1 MPAQLDAYKVK
12 DLVSQYKA
20 NPTMFS
26 DDQLDKLEQMAE
38 ENEIEFKR
46 QHSDFSLTRALQQAS
61 AGFVEGFTTF
71 DLMPKE
77 PRNTGEAIFRQLG
90 HLAGFAPSILKAPV
104 VGLAKAIALGTG
116 RKTKDVLEHKVAQS
130 VMKAID
136 FVGPKSVPMI
146 VSHKAQNLF
155 NKGVTKTG
163 ADALEYMKRG
173 SSIRAIAEE
182 AVGLGAAS
190 AVSSIW
196 KGPDAIMDSFIGG
209 AIAGGAFGGIGNF
222 ANIARYHKG
231 TPEQVAKA
239 NKILRTGLGA
249 AVTGLPAT
257 LRGEPTEMQIYE
269 YLLGGFFGS
278 NTRPAREQ
286 FAQKWFTDP
295 DRFSD
300 RKGSYQILDPRQD
313 KNWKS
318 VSKEAQDYIMY
329 DHPMPKDSLVFKN
342 SGKFG
347 GTTGQ
352 ALGWLEYNLPEVN
365 WPAKAIETLEY
376 YGGREPTENEMRDW
390 FGGQASHIY
399 STERRMMDKVN
410 KAVKEAVAF
419 NDDQI
424 SDFND
429 PIEVIESSVKDI
441 ASKLYNDK
449 KSYDSKIVTSESQI
463 AKILSDAKRNHSKV
477 NDGIPHP
484 KRFIDEV
491 STKLTLNDKQERELS
506 RFFVIKG
513 QPEQSQFA
521 LTSKGKAGERNYAL
535 INGKGL
541 TIGSGEKTVALGEP
555 YYDMPINR
563 LSKGG
568 FQILTH
574 YEENGNANRIFKN
587 FVNAEE
593 GRIQFTLDA
602 ESENALHHELW
613 NYKTGKEASPMYVF
627 SGIKDKGQ
635 LMIAP
640 IITKLDGVQV
650 TKENIFDAM
659 SVGDVSIRAD
669 LERAFEFS
677 RKKSTMTGKDA
688 NTMHEQIY
696 ISNILHHA
704 QMHNLTKDGEGLRGL
719 GKVLGVSTNVADFN
733 KRMQLLGNK
742 MVPLD
747 PESFLE
753 THPDGMF
760 KVIYVNDSDM
770 YNHKSMNGES
780 NVDGGQIYRA
790 RVTYD
795 ALKSV
800 GLPNATEFK
809 PVVVGRSELGMHATK
824 SNGQVASPAWEKY
837 MASHGI
843 DRVVFSSSLK
853 IKGNHEPTQVDYND
867 KDISYSSKTPNIY
880 KVPIQDM
887 QVSMGT
893 FVNMEKAIAGSE
905 VPIQMFSQ
913 FDWENPS
920 FANEFFSMVT
930 EKSLA
935 GTESGKILA
944 AEFKHIEKKGE
955 KGERKL
961 PIDANALQNRMETE
975 NIDIKDLPVDFVLEH
990 LFKLDGRTEIGALL
1004 LDKIK
1009 HLERIG
1015 ELEVSDFRGGD
1026 ADFSTYHELTERVKK
1041 ASEGHYYTNFMMF
1054 KKENMNSLNKF
1065 IRKRWANPWVK
1076 EGGKSW
1082 LKSISPDMI
1091 ASMETAESFKDGKR
1105 IEGYR
1110 PTEIKEGH
1118 VYLDNYF
1125 RGMSVVLLGKQY
1137 TLGELWEF
1145 HIGQKALPKGAE
1157 AKDVSDALE
1166 LVAIRVPS
1174 DSPSGTRVLR
1184 LGGWTNQEGAGSF
1197 THSKDDFYLG
1207 GADKDSDYIKI
1218 FQGFSKGLRD
1228 AIGKHTNDKESYRG
1242 KESHKDGKLV
1252 KSEPDNPAYLKAL
1265 EAPFVDPNLGA
1276 EEKYYI
1282 SGKGGGDID
1291 PLNQQTMPKMLMFSP
1306 EMRMQVAKRAYTG
1319 LQSLGYS
1326 LSSKSYLSH
1335 MADYIK
1341 QQTIDTNTGEI
1352 LPFIVKTKNKK
1363 DTVEIRVRDSEVEG
1377 HSRAQFLRDL
1387 GAMSVN
1393 KGADASSDPTIKDH
1407 AGARDMFF
1415 NEYFRV
1421 KKNGNDVKTFEEF
1434 QHLINQVDSLRAV
1447 SKSQD
1452 VVKKSSS
1459 FRRVNKEY
1467 LKQAIKDGDIKL
1479 KGREWEVTGDAIDVI
1494 NAHAGERFIMD
1505 SGAQFGLA
1513 HRSTRAAPKGSA
1525 DKTRIPVYRA
1535 EFIPNSTTLIDLE
1548 ADLSFIS
1555 KTSLGREYKGNYALQ
1570 AAQNMTKLT
1579 GANFAETYANRF
1591 SRAHGQLWHHIG
1603 VIDYSDKW
1611 MDALPKKTHELVKN
1625 NLDILFEDI
1634 HLWAP
1639 SGLSEQLIHN
1649 RSYGLDLFGKQVSQ
1663 FSGIE
1668 LLNKKY
1674 VNIVKELNR
1683 IGAAQLKALK
1693 TKAGDKTHPDFK
1705 GVFSTKDLTKVIYQM
1720 TKNLKKA
1727 ARDMDQADVE
1737 NLMNAH
1743 VNRIRDKISSKGVDP
1758 ALFIDYYQ
1766 TMALTPMAGE
1776 KGGLL
1781 SHNKKIHGSKLIPAK
1796 VRKLYYDH
1804 LEIFTDKLYQRYQ
1817 KKPIIRKFTP
1827 EGKPIKESDQT
1838 EYTVKHKN
1846 FSVMIEGVKEKISS
1860 IAPKKQAEPKVIYGI
1875 IKKKDGTPRLDSKD
1889 NHIGASYNK
1898 ETRVITINK
1907 DALKKKYK
1915 DKAWT
1920 KPHVKGVYPMDK
1932 DFFKTYKKFEEFVI
1946 AHEVAHDYIKQGKNQ
1961 TKADYEN
1968 QINLEA
1974 GRVVE
1979 LYKSDVPSIKSTL
1992 NVTEPVPKAVK
2003 IESIELT
2010 KAEYA
2015 AKSFAELPLEFMA
2028 LNNRDVDAIKTHRKH
2043 INEHPVIR
2051 ENYAGWFGWFTNEFS
2066 NQRPRSLKTI
2076 DVPDIHAMN
2085 KYFERVTD
2093 VNDLEF
2099 KRKYFM
2105 WDPRYVDEH
2114 LSLRNVASAFKKYT
2128 FKDPITGEHIE
2139 VVQVMAPIGAIGEF
2153 SKNVKDT
2160 GIDRDTNYLRKSSD
2174 NLFNFLD
2181 ILPDK
2186 DATVREFIDWRESGK
2201 VTEPSVAVKSLDK
2214 LTTEFFTKLG
2224 DEYIYTKDSKGV
2236 RISDNKGQWKI
2247 DNKGEFDKLSKGS
2260 GVVINKYMEFDKE
2273 GKFNFKKFMKVAF
2286 DPEMQVK
2293 VRNVIGVDG
2302 LQRYKYELKV
2312 EDHLPSK
2319 PTKADRLAYRSANRH
2334 EGIGFFEPD
2343 TYIPHM
2349 NFGKTE
2355 GARAEFSESIKVVGE
2370 RKYQEALEL
2379 AVKKNGDKK
2388 VEMNKK
2394 YASKVRDKW
2403 LQWMHDRAN
2412 FSSEFLT
2419 VKDIADLSEINDST
2433 LHKSLEGMGMKH
2445 RIGPLEAREANL
2457 QGYDKSHIIYSDYI
2471 DKVVGG
2477 YYKTLSAIHG
2487 DQQIR
2492 VLKKMDYK
2500 PSEAEKKHFDELY
2513 QGGKKRRAR
2522 RAGELPDGPTEVK
2535 LGARKRRY
2543 NNYIDVWA
2551 DYIKLHL
2558 QTVLGHQ
2565 TYFPEQIMYEVER
2578 GIDPLYLKD
2587 KRNLFY
2593 MTSDQNMLG
2602 LYEKLWKSKRFSK
2615 APFIKGMMD
2624 KAPMDADARKEYFSR
2639 KIHEFGRMEA
2649 QYELMTLLANTGTWS
2664 TNIFSGNAMTL
2675 GSAGVRNFVNVFNK
2689 KKVFDRL
2696 LSVDGKPVLQTLNG
2710 KDVTDRKTLTKWMEE
2725 SGIIDNF
2732 IQNEFESNPR
2742 LTDNLKK
2749 SGINMKNF
2757 RRDITIAMR
2766 GEKGVREESI
2776 SEVVKRYGVKDV
2788 MLKYGSF
2795 FMRHSEQVNRVNS
2808 YMAHAMQAIEKFGPE
2823 SRELSIKD
2831 DFVHEMAMKG
2841 IENTQFLYQNSFR
2854 PMFMRTATGKVL
2866 SRFKLFAWNSIR
2878 TRREFYRQAEI
2889 YGFKRDTVEFN
2900 RAKDLFLVDM
2910 FMMALGGA
2918 FMFSIFDTSLAPP
2931 YDWIQA
2937 MADWMYGDK
2946 RERDMAFFGSK
2957 LGPANLLKPPIA
2969 RIPQAM
2975 GEILSGDWE
2984 KFSGYTAYTLFPF
2997 GRMARQLNQLTDDRV
3012 GHGIERAPEILARI
3026 PYNQAKSKLSKAIR
3040 NAEEQEAIDSLL

>member
-61 AGFVEGFTTF
+61 AGFVEGFTTL
-71 DLMPKE
+71 DLMPRE

-104 VGLAKAIALGTG
+104 VGLAKAIAVGTG
-116 RKTKDVLEHKVAQS
+116 RKTKDVLEHKVAKS

-155 NKGVTKTG
+155 NKGITKTG

-173 SSIRAIAEE
+173 ASVRAIAKE

-231 TPEQVAKA
+231 TPKQIAKA

-295 DRFSD
+295 ERFSD
-300 RKGSYQILDPRQD
+300 KNGSSQILDPRTD

-318 VSKEAQDYIMY
+318 VAKDAQDYIMY
-329 DHPMPKDSLVFKN
+329 EHPMPKDSQAFKN
-342 SGKFG
+342 SGKYG

-352 ALGWLEYNLPEVN
+352 ALGWLEKNVPQID
-365 WPAKAIETLEY
+365 WHAKGSETLNY
-376 YGGREPTENEMRDW
+376 KSGKEPTDKELLDW
-390 FGGQASHIY
+390 FGGQANHIY
-399 STERRMMDKVN
+399 STERRMMDKIN

-419 NDDQI
+419 NDDQL

-429 PIEVIESSVKDI
+429 PIELVPTSVKSI
-441 ASKLYNDK
+441 SEKLYKDK
-449 KSYDSKIVTSESQI
+449 DIFKAKDVTSESHLARI
-463 AKILSDAKRNHSKV
+463 INDAIKNNGSEGV
-477 NDGIPHP
+477 PNT
-484 KRFIDEV
+484 KRFLKEISKKIDLKDEQRLE
-491 STKLTLNDKQERELS
+491 LTN
-506 RFFVIKG
+506 FFVKDSQPLQPAFAFIFKDNKG
-513 QPEQSQFA
+513 V
-521 LTSKGKAGERNYAL
+521 
-535 INGKGL
+535 INGTVVSDKGMI
-541 TIGSGEKTVALGEP
+541 IGSDNKTVTLGEP

-563 LSKGG
+563 LSNGG
-568 FQILTH
+568 FQLLTH
-574 YEENGNANRIFKN
+574 YEKNGQAHKILKN
-587 FVNAEE
+587 FVNSKEDKIEFSLSPEAE
-593 GRIQFTLDA
+593 
-602 ESENALHHELW
+602 NVLHHELW
-613 NYKTGKEASPMYVF
+613 NYKKGKEDSPMYVF

-640 IITKLDGVQV
+640 IINKIGNLEV
-650 TKENIFDAM
+650 TKDNIFEAM
-659 SVGDVSIRAD
+659 SAGDKSIRASLD
-669 LERAFEFS
+669 KAFDYS
-677 RKKSTMTGKDA
+677 LAKSKITGRDA
-688 NTMHEQIY
+688 NTMHEQILV
-696 ISNILHHA
+696 SNIIHHA
-704 QMHNLTKDGEGLRGL
+704 QMHNLLPEGKGIGGL
-719 GKVLGVSTNVADFN
+719 SKLLNVSTNVADFN
-733 KRMQLLGNK
+733 KRMQLPSNK
-742 MVPLD
+742 MIPLD
-747 PESFLE
+747 PEIFAE
-753 THPDGMF
+753 THPDGMLNT
-760 KVIYVNDSDM
+760 IYVNDSDM
-770 YNHKSMNGES
+770 YNHPSMNGAS
-780 NVDGGQIYRA
+780 NVDGGQIFRKKFTH
-790 RVTYD
+790 RM
-795 ALKSV
+795 LSSL
-800 GLPNATEFK
+800 GLPEASEFK
-809 PVVVGRSELGMHATK
+809 PVIVGKGELGMHATK
-824 SNGQVASPAWEKY
+824 SNGQIASPGWQRY
-837 MASHGI
+837 MKQHNI
-843 DRVVFSSSLK
+843 DRVVFTSSLK
-853 IKGNHEPTQVDYND
+853 IKGDHKTTPIEYNNEFG
-867 KDISYSSKTPNIY
+867 YSSEAPNIHR
-880 KVPIQDM
+880 VPLQDM
-887 QVSMGT
+887 QVSIGT
-893 FVNMEKAIAGSE
+893 FVNPKKAIAGSD
-905 VPIQMFSQ
+905 VPIQMFNQ
-913 FDWENPS
+913 FDWENPTFS
-920 FANEFFSMVT
+920 NEFFKMVT
-930 EKSLA
+930 ERSLA
-935 GTESGKILA
+935 GTESGKA
-944 AEFKHIEKKGE
+944 FARDFDYVKSDEKSKG
-955 KGERKL
+955 KKL
-961 PIDANALQNRMETE
+961 SLSAVKNRMKTE
-975 NIDIKDLPVDFVLEH
+975 NIDIRDLPLDFVLKH
-990 LFKLDGRTEIGALL
+990 IFKSSGKTGMGAELL
-1004 LDKIK
+1004 NQINKLNK
-1009 HLERIG
+1009 IG
-1015 ELEVSDFRGGD
+1015 ELEVSTFEGGD
-1026 ADFSTYHELTERVKK
+1026 TDYSTYHEMTERIKK
-1041 ASEGHYYTNFMMF
+1041 ASEGHYYTNFIMF
-1054 KKENMNSLNKF
+1054 KKENMGSLNKF
-1065 IRKRWANPWVK
+1065 IRKRWSNPWIK
-1076 EGGKSW
+1076 EGGKTW
-1082 LKSISPDMI
+1082 LNSISPDMI
-1091 ASMETAESFKDGKR
+1091 PIMEVAESFKDGKR
-1105 IEGYR
+1105 TDYK
-1110 PTEIKEGH
+1110 PSEIKEGH
-1118 VYLDNYF
+1118 VYLGNHF
-1125 RGMSVVLLGKQY
+1125 KEMPVVLLGKQY
-1137 TLGELWEF
+1137 SLGELWKF
-1145 HIGQKALPKGAE
+1145 HTGQKPKPEGASAE
-1157 AKDVSDALE
+1157 AVSEALE
-1166 LVAIRVPS
+1166 LVGIRVPA

-1184 LGGWTNQEGAGSF
+1184 LGGWTNQEGTGAF
-1197 THSKDDFYLG
+1197 THAKDDFYLG

-1228 AIGKHTNDKESYRG
+1228 AISSHKNDKESYRG
-1242 KESHKDGKLV
+1242 VESHKDGVLV
-1252 KSEPDNPAYLKAL
+1252 KADPKNPKYLEAL
-1265 EAPFVDPNLGA
+1265 EKPFIDPKLGT
-1276 EEKYYI
+1276 EEKFYI
-1282 SGKGGGDID
+1282 SGKGGAGLD
-1291 PLNQQTMPKMLMFSP
+1291 PNMPKMLMYSP

-1319 LQSLGYS
+1319 LRSLGYS
-1326 LSSKSYLSH
+1326 LSAKTYLSH
-1335 MADYIK
+1335 MADFIK
-1341 QQTIDTNTGEI
+1341 EQSIDVTTGEI
-1352 LPFIVKTKNKK
+1352 IPFVVKTKNKK
-1363 DTVEIRVRDSEVEG
+1363 DTIEIRIRDAEVEG
-1377 HSRAQFLRDL
+1377 QTREQFLRDL
-1387 GAMSVN
+1387 GAMAVN

-1407 AGARDMFF
+1407 AGARNMFF
-1415 NEYFRV
+1415 KEFFNV
-1421 KKNGNDVKTFEEF
+1421 KKNGKQVETFEEF
-1434 QHLINQVDSLRAV
+1434 EHLISQVDVLKAV
-1447 SKSQD
+1447 SKSQE
-1452 VVKKSSS
+1452 VIKKSSG
-1459 FRRVNKEY
+1459 FRRVNEDY
-1467 LKQAIKDGDIKL
+1467 LKEARESGDIVL
-1479 KGREWEVTGDAIDVI
+1479 KGREWIVKENAVDVI
-1494 NAHAGERFIMD
+1494 NAHMGERFIMD
-1505 SGAQFGLA
+1505 AKSNFGLA
-1513 HRSTRAAPKGSA
+1513 YRTTRKVKGKDELES
-1525 DKTRIPVYRA
+1525 VYRA

-1548 ADLSFIS
+1548 ADLSFIAN
-1555 KTSLGREYKGNYALQ
+1555 TSLGRKIVGNYALR
-1570 AAQNMTKLT
+1570 AAQNMTKLA
-1579 GANFAETYANRF
+1579 GDRLPVTYAGRLDV
-1591 SRAHGQLWHHIG
+1591 AYAQLWHHIG
-1603 VIDYSDKW
+1603 SINYEKDW
-1611 MDALPKKTHELVKN
+1611 MKDLPPETRKRVEG
-1625 NLDILFEDI
+1625 NLDILYEDI
-1634 HLWAP
+1634 LLWKP
-1639 SGLSEQLIHN
+1639 SDLATQLKTD
-1649 RSYGLDLFGKQVSQ
+1649 RSYGLDLFGKIVSQ

-1683 IGAAQLKALK
+1683 LGAKDSK
-1693 TKAGDKTHPDFK
+1693 TDGKKHIDYT
-1705 GVFSTKDLTKVIYQM
+1705 GVFSTKELTKAIYKK
-1720 TKNLKKA
+1720 TKELKKLA
-1727 ARDMDQADVE
+1727 KEKDQGDVE
-1737 NLMNAH
+1737 NLMNSH
-1743 VNRIRDKISSKGVDP
+1743 IEWIKEKVSSKGVDP
-1758 ALFIDYYQ
+1758 SLFVDYYQ
-1766 TMALTPMAGE
+1766 TMVLTPMPGE
-1776 KGGLL
+1776 KGGQL
-1781 SHNKKIHGSKLIPAK
+1781 SHVKMIHGSKFIPAK
-1796 VRKLYYDH
+1796 VRKQYYDN
-1804 LEIFTDKLYQRYQ
+1804 LENLTNKLYKRYQ
-1817 KKPIIRKFTP
+1817 SKPIPRESTP
-1827 EGKPIKESDQT
+1827 EGKLIKESDQT
-1838 EYTVKHKN
+1838 EYTVKNKN
-1846 FSVMIEGVKEKISS
+1846 FSVVIEGVKEKISS

-1907 DALKKKYK
+1907 DALEKKYK

-1932 DFFKTYKKFEEFVI
+1932 NFFKTYKKFEEFVI

-1974 GRVVE
+1974 GRVVG

-1992 NVTEPVPKAVK
+1992 NVTEPVPATVK

-2010 KAEYA
+2010 KSEYA

-2028 LNNRDVDAIKTHRKH
+2028 LNGKDLDAIKTHRKH

-2114 LSLRNVASAFKKYT
+2114 LALRNIASAFKKYT
-2128 FKDPITGEHIE
+2128 FKDPLTGEHIE
-2139 VVQVMAPIGAIGEF
+2139 VVQVMAPIGAISEF
-2153 SKNVKDT
+2153 SKNIKDT
-2160 GIDRDTNYLRKSSD
+2160 GIDRDTNYLRNSSD
-2174 NLFNFLD
+2174 NLFKFLD

-2201 VTEPSVAVKSLDK
+2201 VKDPSVEVKALDK

-2224 DEYIYTKDSKGV
+2224 NEYIYTKNTKGE
-2236 RISDNKGQWKI
+2236 RISND
-2247 DNKGEFDKLSKGS
+2247 KGEWNIDKDGEFNKLSKGS
-2260 GVVINKYMEFDKE
+2260 EVVINKYMEFDKE
-2273 GKFNFKKFMKVAF
+2273 GKFNFKKFTDVAF
-2286 DPEMQVK
+2286 NPKMQVA
-2293 VRNVIGVDG
+2293 VRNVIGIDG
-2302 LQRYKYELKV
+2302 LRRFKYELKV
-2312 EDHLPSK
+2312 EDHLPYK
-2319 PTKADRLAYRSANRH
+2319 PTKADRLAYRSKNKFK
-2334 EGIGFFEPD
+2334 GVGFFQPD

-2355 GARAEFSESIKVVGE
+2355 GARAEFSESLKVIAL
-2370 RKYQEALEL
+2370 RKYQKALEF
-2379 AVKKNGDKK
+2379 AVSKNGEKN
-2388 VEMNKK
+2388 VQMNEK
-2394 YASKVRDKW
+2394 YATKVREKW
-2403 LQWMHDRAN
+2403 LRWMHDRAN
-2412 FSSEFLT
+2412 FSAEFLT

-2433 LHKSLEGMGMKH
+2433 LHKSLDGIGMKT

-2492 VLKKMDYK
+2492 NLKKMDYK
-2500 PSEAEKKHFDELY
+2500 PSEAEKKHFEELY

-2522 RAGELPDGPTEVK
+2522 RDGETPDGPTEVK

-2624 KAPMDADARKEYFSR
+2624 KAPMDAQSRKEYFSR

-2696 LSVDGKPVLQTLNG
+2696 LSVNGKAVLKTLNG

-2725 SGIIDNF
+2725 RGIIDNF
-2732 IQNEFESNPR
+2732 IQNEFDSNPR

-2757 RRDITIAMR
+2757 KRDITIAMR

-2776 SEVVKRYGVKDV
+2776 SEVVRRYGVKDV